1 MGRLPEEWQAA
12 LSALGERPFRAKQL
26 FRWLHQ
32 RAEFDPEKMSDL
44 SVPFRA
50 RLREAGVA
58 APFRVETVHES
69 KDGTRKLVLVA
80 KDGARVESVIIP
92 MTDLSDA
99 DAGAAPSDDEDDERD
114 EPPTAKSRVTLCI
127 STQFGCAMGC
137 VFCASGQAGLVR
149 GLRASEIVSQVYLA
163 KRYLRPDEQL
173 SNLVYM
179 GMGEPLH
186 HYEQTAR
193 SVRLLTHPDGLGMS
207 PRRITVS
214 TVGLT
219 PGIERLGRDF
229 AGKIGLAVSV
239 HAPNDETRD
248 HIIPMN
254 RRYPVAELMRALRAY
269 PLPKRRRIT
278 IEYTLIDGVN
288 DAPSHARELAT
299 LLARPSEQDQPDPD
313 EPDHGLRAASAQ
325 VGSRAPV
332 SGHPG
337 QRGLQLLRA
346 HAPRGRGVRRL
357 RSAGD
362 GRRPGAQKARARRTA
377 RSSQEG
383 RDVQQSCWSP
393 IAAKSLVAFSA
404 PVSGSASRPW
414 PCSRTRTCSRR
425 TSPRRTK
432 RFASGRPR

>member
-1 MGRLPEEWQAA
+1 MTRLPIPEGGTHPDPGPEPLNIEDPVGRLPAEWQAA
-12 LSALGERPFRAKQL
+12 LTALGERPFRAKQL

-50 RLREAGVA
+50 RLQEAGVG

-99 DAGAAPSDDEDDERD
+99 DAGASDDEDDE
-114 EPPTAKSRVTLCI
+114 PLAAKSRVTLCI

-193 SVRLLTHPDGLGMS
+193 SVRLLTHPEGLGMS
-207 PRRITVS
+207 PRRITIS
-214 TVGLT
+214 TVGLI

-229 AGKIGLAVSV
+229 AGKLGLAVSV

-248 HIIPMN
+248 KIIPMN
-254 RRYPVAELMRALRAY
+254 KRYPIAELMRALRAY

-288 DAPSHARELAT
+288 DAPSHARELST
-299 LLARPSEQDQPDPD
+299 ILRGIPSKINLIPMNPITASE
-313 EPDHGLRAASAQ
+313 LRAPKSEAVRQFQDILANAGYSCFVRTRRGDEVSA
-325 VGSRAPV
+325 AC
-332 SGHPG
+332 G
-337 QRGLQLLRA
+337 QLAMADDLVRKKREREELRA
-346 HAPRGRGVRRL
+346 
-357 RSAGD
+357 
-362 GRRPGAQKARARRTA
+362 
-377 RSSQEG
+377 
-383 RDVQQSCWSP
+383 
-393 IAAKSLVAFSA
+393 IAKKS
-404 PVSGSASRPW
+404 
-414 PCSRTRTCSRR
+414 
-425 TSPRRTK
+425 
-432 RFASGRPR
+432 

>member
-1 MGRLPEEWQAA
+1 MTRVTTPEAGSHPDPGPEPLNIEDPVGRLPEEWQAA
-12 LSALGERPFRAKQL
+12 LTALGERPFRAGQV

-50 RLREAGVA
+50 RLREAGVSE
-58 APFRVETVHES
+58 PFRVETVHES

-92 MTDLSDA
+92 MTDLNDA
-99 DAGAAPSDDEDDERD
+99 DAGAAPSDDEDDE
-114 EPPTAKSRVTLCI
+114 PLAAKARVTLCI

-193 SVRLLTHPDGLGMS
+193 SLRLLTHPDGLGLS

-214 TVGLT
+214 SVGLT
-219 PGIERLGRDF
+219 PGIDRLGREF

-239 HAPNDETRD
+239 HAPNDATRD
-248 HIIPMN
+248 KIIPMN
-254 RRYPVAELMRALRAY
+254 RRYPLAELMRSLRAY

-288 DAPSHARELAT
+288 DAPSHARELAA
-299 LLARPSEQDQPDPD
+299 LLRGIPSKINLIPMNPITASE
-313 EPDHGLRAASAQ
+313 LRAPKSEAVRQFQDILANAGYSCFVRTRRGDEVA
-325 VGSRAPV
+325 AAC
-332 SGHPG
+332 G
-337 QRGLQLLRA
+337 QLAMADDLVKKKREREELRA
-346 HAPRGRGVRRL
+346 L
-357 RSAGD
+357 T
-362 GRRPGAQKARARRTA
+362 K
-377 RSSQEG
+377 
-383 RDVQQSCWSP
+383 
-393 IAAKSLVAFSA
+393 KS
-404 PVSGSASRPW
+404 
-414 PCSRTRTCSRR
+414 
-425 TSPRRTK
+425 
-432 RFASGRPR
+432 

>member
-1 MGRLPEEWQAA
+1 MTRFAIPDGETRHLDPSPEPLDIEDPVGRMPEEWHAA
-12 LSALGERPFRAKQL
+12 LTGLGEQPFRAKQL

-44 SVPFRA
+44 SLPFRA
-50 RLREAGVA
+50 RLREAGVGE
-58 APFRVETVHES
+58 PLRVETVHES
-69 KDGTRKLVLVA
+69 KDGTRKLVLEA

-92 MTDLSDA
+92 MTDSSDA
-99 DAGAAPSDDEDDERD
+99 DAGAAPSDDEDDERN
-114 EPPTAKSRVTLCI
+114 EQPTAKSRVTLCI

-173 SNLVYM
+173 GNLVYM

-186 HYEQTAR
+186 HYEQTVR
-193 SVRLLTHPDGLGMS
+193 SLRLLTHPDGLGMS

-229 AGKIGLAVSV
+229 SGKIGLAVSV

-248 HIIPMN
+248 KIIPMN
-254 RRYPVAELMRALRAY
+254 RRYPLAALMSALRAY

-288 DAPSHARELAT
+288 DTPSHARELAT
-299 LLARPSEQDQPDPD
+299 LLRGIPSKVNLIPMNPITASE
-313 EPDHGLRAASAQ
+313 LRAPKLEA
-325 VGSRAPV
+325 
-332 SGHPG
+332 
-337 QRGLQLLRA
+337 
-346 HAPRGRGVRRL
+346 VRQFQDIL
-357 RSAGD
+357 ANAGY
-362 GRRPGAQKARARRTA
+362 
-377 RSSQEG
+377 
-383 RDVQQSCWSP
+383 SCF
-393 IAAKSLVAFSA
+393 V
-404 PVSGSASRPW
+404 
-414 PCSRTRTCSRR
+414 RTRRGDEVSAACGQLAMADDLVLK
-425 TSPRRTK
+425 K
-432 RFASGRPR
+432 RERDEQRALAKKA

>member
-1 MGRLPEEWQAA
+1 MTRVASLGGQDHPDPSPEPLNIEDPVGRLPEEWQAA

-50 RLREAGVA
+50 RLSEAGVA
-58 APFRVETVHES
+58 APFRVDTVHES
-69 KDGTRKLVLVA
+69 KDGTRKLVLEA

-99 DAGAAPSDDEDDERD
+99 DASAAPSDDEED
-114 EPPTAKSRVTLCI
+114 EPVAAKSRVTLCI
-127 STQFGCAMGC
+127 STQYGCAMGC

-193 SVRLLTHPDGLGMS
+193 SVRLLTHPEGLGMS
-207 PRRITVS
+207 PRRITIS
-214 TVGLT
+214 SVGLV

-248 HIIPMN
+248 KIIPMN

-288 DAPSHARELAT
+288 DAPSHARELSTILRGIPSKINLIPMNPITASELQAPKSEAVRQFQDILT
-299 LLARPSEQDQPDPD
+299 NAGYSCFVRTRRGDEVAAACGQLAMADDLVRKKRER
-313 EPDHGLRAASAQ
+313 EELRASA
-325 VGSRAPV
+325 
-332 SGHPG
+332 
-337 QRGLQLLRA
+337 
-346 HAPRGRGVRRL
+346 
-357 RSAGD
+357 
-362 GRRPGAQKARARRTA
+362 KKT
-377 RSSQEG
+377 
-383 RDVQQSCWSP
+383 
-393 IAAKSLVAFSA
+393 
-404 PVSGSASRPW
+404 
-414 PCSRTRTCSRR
+414 
-425 TSPRRTK
+425 
-432 RFASGRPR
+432 